1 MWRNSVVTAVLGL
14 LLGFFAGYLLG
25 QQQPQPVSSAAGDPH
40 AGIPGAPP
48 LPGMGV
54 TSPGGGTSGAAVN
67 ARLAEQARE
76 IERLLAADPQN
87 YTLLVEMGNVL
98 YDLAMFARAAE
109 YYERARVLRDDN
121 PDVLTDLGVCYRET
135 NRPAL
140 AIELFDRAADI
151 SDRHWQSRYNAAV
164 VRLFD
169 LNDARGA
176 REEIDKLNQLRSK
189 MPEIPD
195 LAGIEAEIARRL
207 R

>member
-1 MWRNSVVTAVLGL
+1 MWRNSLVTAILGL

-25 QQQPQPVSSAAGDPH
+25 QQQPQPGVNTGGDPH
-40 AGIPGAPP
+40 AGVPGAPP
-48 LPGMGV
+48 LPGMGAP
-54 TSPGGGTSGAAVN
+54 SPGGGAPGAAVN

-76 IERLLAADPQN
+76 LERLLAADPEN

-109 YYERARVLRDDN
+109 YYERARALRDDN

-135 NRPAL
+135 NQPAR
-140 AIELFDRAADI
+140 AIELFDRAADL

-169 LNDARGA
+169 LNDPKGA

-189 MPEIPD
+189 LPEIPD
-195 LAGIEAEIARRL
+195 LAGIEAEISRRL